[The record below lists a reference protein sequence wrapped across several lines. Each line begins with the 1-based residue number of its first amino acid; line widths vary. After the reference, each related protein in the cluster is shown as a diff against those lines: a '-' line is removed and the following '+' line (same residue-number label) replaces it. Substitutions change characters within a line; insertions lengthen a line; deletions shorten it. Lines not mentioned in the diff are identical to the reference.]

1 MDALQKV
8 NARRQRRNDPVHKA
22 TTYRYL
28 AGETHRRG
36 RKETRGRKKVLMK
49 NHRRTVSTG

>member
-1 MDALQKV
+1 MDALRKV

-22 TTYRYL
+22 TIYRYL

-36 RKETRGRKKVLMK
+36 GKEASGRKKVLMK
-49 NHRRTVSTG
+49 NHRQTVSTG